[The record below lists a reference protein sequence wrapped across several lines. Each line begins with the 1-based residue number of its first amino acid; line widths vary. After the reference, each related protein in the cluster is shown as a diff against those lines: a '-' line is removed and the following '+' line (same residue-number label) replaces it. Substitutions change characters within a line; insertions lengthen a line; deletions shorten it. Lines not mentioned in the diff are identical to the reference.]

1 MIILNSETF
10 GTTIAELFIKRMIQP
25 IKKGKGNYDIFVF
38 NFYLLILLFFRVH
51 GICLVLCRSPIDRFK
66 IIQFISS
73 DRDFI
78 LWFSK
83 D

>member
-1 MIILNSETF
+1 VVMRHLAF
-10 GTTIAELFIKRMIQP
+10 GTTIAELFVKEMIQP

-38 NFYLLILLFFRVH
+38 NFYILSLLFFRVQ
-51 GICLVLCRSPIDRFK
+51 GICIVLCRRPTDKFK
-66 IIQFISS
+66 IIQFITS

-78 LWFSK
+78 LWLSK